1 MSGTK
6 NRPHKRRNIILLV
19 LLALLCIGGVELL
32 VCRFAAPEL
41 FQRLAAPVAGLM
53 QRVSDFGEALHSN
66 LQELLSRP
74 GEDEMV
80 NQLAGPPAIE
90 EVPPAEESKVT
101 EFVTRDGREYLTG
114 GVVDLVYYN
123 QGEEPWAS
131 QTFGNDPIRGYGC
144 GPTAM
149 AMLASSLT
157 GEETDPGAMADWA
170 YQQGYCAPGSGS
182 YLSIVEGTASAIGL
196 EAEAYEAAS
205 ADALVQQLASG
216 HLFVA
221 LMTRGHFTERGHFII
236 LRGVTLEG
244 RVLVADPNSRERSLA
259 AWGRSS
265 FWMSSHPAAA
275 RARRC
280 GGSPCTSKKRSGLGI
295 VKGILSAQAAAGGPV
310 GLDNPGPEGAVA
322 LKLLLEGLGSG
333 TGRRGLPGQK
343 PLQLLLVFR
352 RKDAALLRQVGL
364 VFPQLVDRLLPE
376 LEKELN
382 GDRIPPLYG
391 GGELS
396 RQLKHLGERRIDA
409 ALRGQHR
416 SELLF
421 RQHLYALLRRSG
433 GAFFR
438 LPEAV
443 PQL

>member
-114 GVVDLVYYN
+114 GVVDLVYY
-123 QGEEPWAS
+123 
-131 QTFGNDPIRGYGC
+131 
-144 GPTAM
+144 
-149 AMLASSLT
+149 
-157 GEETDPGAMADWA
+157 
-170 YQQGYCAPGSGS
+170 
-182 YLSIVEGTASAIGL
+182 IGL

-259 AWGRSS
+259 AWEPQLILDELSSSRSS
-265 FWMSSHPAAA
+265 
-275 RARRC
+275 
-280 GGSPCTSKKRSGLGI
+280 
-295 VKGILSAQAAAGGPV
+295 
-310 GLDNPGPEGAVA
+310 GA
-322 LKLLLEGLGSG
+322 
-333 TGRRGLPGQK
+333 
-343 PLQLLLVFR
+343 PLW
-352 RKDAALLRQVGL
+352 
-364 VFPQLVDRLLPE
+364 
-376 LEKELN
+376 
-382 GDRIPPLYG
+382 RI
-391 GGELS
+391 S
-396 RQLKHLGERRIDA
+396 MHQ
-409 ALRGQHR
+409 
-416 SELLF
+416 
-421 RQHLYALLRRSG
+421 
-433 GAFFR
+433 
-438 LPEAV
+438 
-443 PQL
+443 

>member
-41 FQRLAAPVAGLM
+41 FQRLTAPVAGLM

-101 EFVTRDGREYLTG
+101 E
-114 GVVDLVYYN
+114 
-123 QGEEPWAS
+123 GEEPWAS

-259 AWGRSS
+259 AWEPQLILDELSSSRSS
-265 FWMSSHPAAA
+265 
-275 RARRC
+275 
-280 GGSPCTSKKRSGLGI
+280 
-295 VKGILSAQAAAGGPV
+295 
-310 GLDNPGPEGAVA
+310 GA
-322 LKLLLEGLGSG
+322 
-333 TGRRGLPGQK
+333 
-343 PLQLLLVFR
+343 PLW
-352 RKDAALLRQVGL
+352 
-364 VFPQLVDRLLPE
+364 
-376 LEKELN
+376 
-382 GDRIPPLYG
+382 RI
-391 GGELS
+391 S
-396 RQLKHLGERRIDA
+396 MHQ
-409 ALRGQHR
+409 
-416 SELLF
+416 
-421 RQHLYALLRRSG
+421 
-433 GAFFR
+433 
-438 LPEAV
+438 
-443 PQL
+443 

>member
-131 QTFGNDPIRGYGC
+131 QT
-144 GPTAM
+144 
-149 AMLASSLT
+149 

-259 AWGRSS
+259 AWEPQLILDELSSSRSS
-265 FWMSSHPAAA
+265 
-275 RARRC
+275 
-280 GGSPCTSKKRSGLGI
+280 
-295 VKGILSAQAAAGGPV
+295 
-310 GLDNPGPEGAVA
+310 GA
-322 LKLLLEGLGSG
+322 
-333 TGRRGLPGQK
+333 
-343 PLQLLLVFR
+343 PLW
-352 RKDAALLRQVGL
+352 
-364 VFPQLVDRLLPE
+364 
-376 LEKELN
+376 
-382 GDRIPPLYG
+382 RI
-391 GGELS
+391 S
-396 RQLKHLGERRIDA
+396 MHQ
-409 ALRGQHR
+409 
-416 SELLF
+416 
-421 RQHLYALLRRSG
+421 
-433 GAFFR
+433 
-438 LPEAV
+438 
-443 PQL
+443 

>member
-41 FQRLAAPVAGLM
+41 FQRLTAPVAGLM

-170 YQQGYCAPGSGS
+170 YQQGTAP
-182 YLSIVEGTASAIGL
+182 
-196 EAEAYEAAS
+196 
-205 ADALVQQLASG
+205 
-216 HLFVA
+216 
-221 LMTRGHFTERGHFII
+221 
-236 LRGVTLEG
+236 
-244 RVLVADPNSRERSLA
+244 LA
-259 AWGRSS
+259 AVPICPLWRELRPPSDWKQRPMRRPPPMLWCS
-265 FWMSSHPAAA
+265 NWHPD
-275 RARRC
+275 
-280 GGSPCTSKKRSGLGI
+280 T
-295 VKGILSAQAAAGGPV
+295 
-310 GLDNPGPEGAVA
+310 
-322 LKLLLEGLGSG
+322 
-333 TGRRGLPGQK
+333 
-343 PLQLLLVFR
+343 F
-352 RKDAALLRQVGL
+352 LLR
-364 VFPQLVDRLLPE
+364 
-376 LEKELN
+376 
-382 GDRIPPLYG
+382 
-391 GGELS
+391 
-396 RQLKHLGERRIDA
+396 
-409 ALRGQHR
+409 
-416 SELLF
+416 
-421 RQHLYALLRRSG
+421 
-433 GAFFR
+433 
-438 LPEAV
+438 
-443 PQL
+443 

>member
-41 FQRLAAPVAGLM
+41 FQRLTAPVAGLM

-66 LQELLSRP
+66 L
-74 GEDEMV
+74 
-80 NQLAGPPAIE
+80 
-90 EVPPAEESKVT
+90 SKVT

-196 EAEAYEAAS
+196 KAEAYEADS

-259 AWGRSS
+259 AWEPQLILDELSSSRSS
-265 FWMSSHPAAA
+265 
-275 RARRC
+275 
-280 GGSPCTSKKRSGLGI
+280 
-295 VKGILSAQAAAGGPV
+295 
-310 GLDNPGPEGAVA
+310 GA
-322 LKLLLEGLGSG
+322 
-333 TGRRGLPGQK
+333 
-343 PLQLLLVFR
+343 PLW
-352 RKDAALLRQVGL
+352 
-364 VFPQLVDRLLPE
+364 
-376 LEKELN
+376 
-382 GDRIPPLYG
+382 RI
-391 GGELS
+391 S
-396 RQLKHLGERRIDA
+396 MHQ
-409 ALRGQHR
+409 
-416 SELLF
+416 
-421 RQHLYALLRRSG
+421 
-433 GAFFR
+433 
-438 LPEAV
+438 
-443 PQL
+443 